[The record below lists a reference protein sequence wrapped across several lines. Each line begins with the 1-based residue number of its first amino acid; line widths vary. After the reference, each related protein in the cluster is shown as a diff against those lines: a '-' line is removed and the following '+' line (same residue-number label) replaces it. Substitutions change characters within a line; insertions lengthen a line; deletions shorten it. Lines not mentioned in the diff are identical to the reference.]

1 MKTFQT
7 EERSMVPCSRR
18 QSKINSG
25 DVIISIVVGAF
36 TLTERGLEILDFD
49 KLSNFVFTV

>member
-18 QSKINSG
+18 QGKINSG